1 MKVYF
6 CLLEKF
12 NNYFNR
18 KVIRYDILDDYLS
31 GVEDFFI
38 PSKDNDTFL
47 PFDFNPNDNV
57 STEVIIND
65 LEFEPDYMLV
75 LDSDNNILS
84 RWFVLSQNRNR
95 LGQWVYSLRRD
106 VIADNIEPLMT
117 APVFVQKGIVPD
129 TNALVLNPEG
139 MNFNQIKTEETLLRD
154 SSESSW
160 LVAYIA
166 KNFDAADLPV
176 DVPTI
181 DIENYYSLSTIAS
194 DLGITEAQLAARV
207 NVGTD
212 RLYKLRFTSSLF
224 FSYSV
229 EAGLVDTKHSFY
241 STSNAS
247 SIKSQWQDV
256 AWNPSHPLYNLSQ
269 SGSSAYM
276 MGCFGRAI
284 VANKTQIMSQ
294 ILTLTNEDFYLE
306 NSQLSALQFYNGKIV
321 KYLGK
326 YYKVNIVANG
336 SKYQSYRSNFA
347 YATYTSLKKVAE
359 DADAEYSQSTVLNP
373 NGRYDEFGT
382 VASEVYF
389 VLEEITDS
397 DTIPQAETQI
407 STNRK
412 VTEGQQFDMFC
423 IPADQLTFYFNNGTY
438 DIAFQSDPDI
448 ARRIINE
455 VAIKKDANVYDI
467 QLLPYCPI
475 SKLLESKLISGT
487 EHEDFDYIT
496 VGSTSITLNL
506 DVQSIDYPAA
516 PVVTPQASNIWDV
529 TVQFVCQTESG
540 KAITID
546 SLSVVATSDTGS
558 ISNESVSINNSTGLG
573 TLTYRYTTSD
583 PDQADDPL
591 EVLANIEYSY
601 SGTSKVGILFY
612 CQQASFQTLLNYPL
626 AIKDSMK
633 VDSQC
638 DMYRL
643 VSPNYQGT
651 FEFNVAKNGG
661 SVDFFTAYCTY
672 KPYTPFIKVV
682 PNFSF
687 VYGMDYNDNRGLI
700 CGGDFSLPRV
710 SSAWENYQLNNKNY
724 QNIFN
729 RDIQN
734 LDFTQSLEARQQY
747 ISGGVGIFNDAV
759 KGGIAGG
766 MIGGGWGA
774 AAGAVLG
781 AGVSLAGYSIDN
793 EIMAK
798 RHKEAKDYAV
808 DKFNY
813 QLGNIKALPYTLT
826 KVGAFDISSKVFPFL
841 EYYTCSDAE
850 KDALREKIKF
860 ESMTI
865 MAIGLF
871 GDYYQAFDEPKY
883 FKGELIRCDEFD
895 GSPNV
900 LEAIYAEL
908 LKGVY
913 M

>member
-1 MKVYF
+1 MKVYY

-18 KVIRYDILDDYLS
+18 KVIRYETLSDYVTASEDYL
-31 GVEDFFI
+31 I
-38 PSKDNDTFL
+38 PSKSDGSYI
-47 PFDFNPNDNV
+47 PFDFNPDNNV

-65 LEFEPDYMLV
+65 LEFDPDYMLV
-75 LDSDNNILS
+75 IDSDDNILS
-84 RWFVLSQNRNR
+84 RWFVLEQKRNRN
-95 LGQWVYSLRRD
+95 GQWVYSLRRD
-106 VIADNIEPLMT
+106 VISDNIEPLMT

-139 MNFNQIKTEETLLRD
+139 MSFNQIKSEETLLRD
-154 SSESSW
+154 KSETSW

-181 DIENYYSLSTIAS
+181 DIENYYNLSTIAS

-212 RLYKLRFTSSLF
+212 RLYKLRFTTSLF

-229 EAGLVDTKHSFY
+229 EAGLVDVKQSFY

-247 SIKSQWQDV
+247 SIKSSWQDV
-256 AWNPSHPLYNLSQ
+256 AWNPAHPLYTLSS
-269 SGSSAYM
+269 SGLM
-276 MGCFGRAI
+276 LTCFKNSI
-284 VANKTQIMSQ
+284 VANKSQIMAQ
-294 ILTLTNEDFYLE
+294 ILTLTNEDIYLE
-306 NSQLSALQFYNGKIV
+306 NSQLSALQFYNGKVV

-336 SKYQSYRSNFA
+336 SKYHTYRSNFS

-359 DADAEYSQSTVLNP
+359 DADAAYSLSTVINSG
-373 NGRYDEFGT
+373 GRYDEFGT
-382 VASEVYF
+382 VANEIYF

-412 VTEGQQFDMFC
+412 ITEGQQFDMVC
-423 IPADQLTFYFNNGTY
+423 IPADSVTYYYSNGTY
-438 DIAFQSDPDI
+438 DIPFQNDPDI

-455 VAIKKDANVYDI
+455 LAIKKDANVYDI

-475 SKLLESKLISGT
+475 PKLLESNLISGT
-487 EHEDFDYIT
+487 EHEDFDYIV
-496 VGSTSITLNL
+496 VGSTAITLNL

-516 PVVTPQASNIWDV
+516 PVVTPQASDIWDV
-529 TVQFVCQTESG
+529 TVQFVCQTEAG

-546 SLSVVATSDTGS
+546 SLNVIATNDTGS

-583 PDQADDPL
+583 PDQTDDPTA
-591 EVLANIEYSY
+591 VIANIQYSY
-601 SGTSKVGILFY
+601 SGDSKVGILFY
-612 CQQASFQTLLNYPL
+612 CPNASFQTILDYSLE
-626 AIKDSMK
+626 IKDSMK
-633 VDSQC
+633 IDSQC

-661 SVDFFTAYCTY
+661 SVNFFTAYCTY

-682 PNFSF
+682 PNFNF
-687 VYGMDYNDNRGLI
+687 IYGMDYNDNRGLI

-710 SSAWENYQLNNKNY
+710 SSAWANYQLNNKNY

-747 ISGGVGIFNDAV
+747 ITGGVGIFNDAV

-774 AAGAVLG
+774 AAGAALG
-781 AGVSLAGYSIDN
+781 AGASLAGYAIDN

-798 RHKEAKDYAV
+798 RHKEARDYAV

-850 KDALREKIKF
+850 KEALKEKIKY